1 MTKIK
6 HKITYVSLMFIIL
19 FVLSMTQPSSASFE
33 FKVRTGASMEYE
45 VTDVKIAGNNWM
57 QVWLLSNNGSYLSI
71 DVTKGTK
78 IKADVTNGTATE
90 VTGTILVTEGSKTL
104 TTTPISLE
112 FVSFGQ
118 VSLPI
123 VQQTTDK
130 ATWQQIANTPNQQL
144 QGNILTT
151 KWKWEQNDG
160 IWSQE
165 TRMNVISGFVEFFA
179 FIFLVNE
186 SIDEIFSMTRS
197 SPVVPGFE
205 IPTIVVPFI
214 ALAIIIR
221 VKSKRET

>member
-1 MTKIK
+1 
-6 HKITYVSLMFIIL
+6 MFIIL

-78 IKADVTNGTATE
+78 IKADVTNGNATE

-104 TTTPISLE
+104 TTNPISLE

-151 KWKWEQNDG
+151 KWEWEQNNG

-221 VKSKRET
+221 VKLKRET